1 MIIISDSVPKVVYIA
16 FYKVVFK
23 IGCTEKATSG
33 LFKTCSMMIFLY
45 HFNTFCVKMYAVLCK
60 NIVYLYSLID
70 VFLRKNLYRMALFL
84 CVGMGKIL
92 R

>member
-45 HFNTFCVKMYAVLCK
+45 HFNTFL
-60 NIVYLYSLID
+60 S
-70 VFLRKNLYRMALFL
+70 VFLRQFASKCALFYARIL
-84 CVGMGKIL
+84 YIYTLFVMRFYAKICIE
-92 R
+92 